1 MSRYNLNKVLLFIFV
16 TVSVFEIVAEFMQNI
31 FLMSILKPIIL
42 PLLLGIYLIN
52 SINKSFLYIV
62 AIFINWIAN
71 ILFLS
76 EHSHYISLAAI
87 FFIFSRL
94 FVVAKVYMEIKL
106 PILFPFMIGTI
117 PFLFL
122 FVYLNFLI
130 FQEID
135 FQTFVVTIIHSII
148 MSIMGGMSLG
158 NYIMRN
164 DKISKFLLI
173 SALFYAFNI
182 LFLGIKFYY
191 IDLSFLKP
199 LAMVFFIL
207 GHYSLLQF
215 ILLSDRVKEKSIL

>member
-1 MSRYNLNKVLLFIFV
+1 MK
-16 TVSVFEIVAEFMQNI
+16 
-31 FLMSILKPIIL
+31 SIK
-42 PLLLGIYLIN
+42 
-52 SINKSFLYIV
+52 KSFLYIS
-62 AIFINWIAN
+62 AICINWIAN

-94 FVVAKVYMEIKL
+94 FVVAKVYKEIKL
-106 PILFPFMIGTI
+106 PSLFPFIIGTI

-122 FVYLNFLI
+122 FIYLNFLI

-135 FQTFVVTIIHSII
+135 FKTFVVTIIHSIV
-148 MSIMGGMSLG
+148 MSIMGGIALG

-164 DKISKFLLI
+164 DKISKFLLV

-191 IDLSFLKP
+191 IDLTFLKP

-207 GHYSLLQF
+207 GHFSLLQF
-215 ILLSDRVKEKSIL
+215 ILLSERIKENSVS